1 MARNELRFGILGPLE
16 ISAGFRSLP
25 LGTPKQRAV
34 LATLIIHRNRP
45 VGIDSLID
53 AAWEQDRPEGSRAT
67 VYTYVSNLR
76 RLVSTTGRI
85 RTASWLAH
93 RQGIDSPLPIT
104 NMMWHVLSAKGRPGC
119 APPLP
124 VLSNRPVTICRPR
137 WPSGA
142 ARSWTICV
150 NSALSPAW
158 PTHWLKTKSSPTQLS
173 RRLKSPAG
181 VPIQ

>member
-67 VYTYVSNLR
+67 VCKYFSNWGL
-76 RLVSTTGRI
+76 LISTTGRGLHHI
-85 RTASWLAH
+85 VS
-93 RQGIDSPLPIT
+93 IDPPRGSP
-104 NMMWHVLSAKGRPGC
+104 
-119 APPLP
+119 PP
-124 VLSNRPVTICRPR
+124 
-137 WPSGA
+137 A
-142 ARSWTICV
+142 
-150 NSALSPAW
+150 
-158 PTHWLKTKSSPTQLS
+158 
-173 RRLKSPAG
+173 
-181 VPIQ
+181 